1 MSRYLDAMRTRL
13 EKIRD
18 KLHPLQQEEQDL
30 IEAISIFEKKEL
42 AVTLPADAGVASAT
56 LESVKEPTPHFLH
69 KQK

>member
-30 IEAISIFEKKEL
+30 IEAISIFEKKEA
-42 AVTLPADAGVASAT
+42 AVTLPAGDVITPAT
-56 LESVKEPTPHFLH
+56 KEPSTAAVPTFLH
-69 KQK
+69 KK